1 MPTAKLMKMIDSP
14 LAEKLYASEAK
25 VLKRNLRRSERF
37 GLLRALLLIFPL
49 FVFLLLTFILP
60 IGSLLMKSVTDDV
73 IPTEWPALTQSLGA
87 WEPAKKQL
95 PDNQTYLNLV
105 ADMKKSVDNDG
116 NSRVASRLNFQQ
128 SGMRSLIMKTARHL
142 DSLDLTNPK
151 QALIDTDER
160 WGQVGTWTIIKFS
173 SRSLTFDY
181 FLNAFDYSRDEFGN
195 VVHNAPADS
204 LYQDVFVRTIVVSLT
219 VAVLCVLIAYPVA
232 SFLAALPSKYSNPLM
247 ILVLLPFWTSFLVR
261 TTAWIVM
268 LQTNGPI
275 NQFLLEL
282 SLIAKPLELIYNRFS
297 VLVSMTHIL
306 LPYSILSLY
315 SVMKGISPVYVKAAR
330 SLGAG
335 PIKAFFN
342 AYFPQTLPGVV
353 AAGILSFILSIGYY
367 ITPAL
372 VGGADDQLAS
382 YYIANHVNTT
392 LNWGLAS
399 ALSVLL
405 LGGVMVLYIVFVR
418 MTGGKGLKLG

>member
-1 MPTAKLMKMIDSP
+1 MTNSTYTETLTSA
-14 LAEKLYASEAK
+14 EAK
-25 VLKRNLRRSERF
+25 VLKRNLRKSERF
-37 GLLRALLLIFPL
+37 GLYKALLLILPL
-49 FVFLLLTFILP
+49 FVFLMFTFILP
-60 IGSLLMKSVTDDV
+60 IGSLLFKSVTDDV
-73 IPTEWPALTQSLGA
+73 IPTEWPALTQSLAA
-87 WEPAKKQL
+87 WDPAKKQL
-95 PDNQTYLNLV
+95 PDSQTYSNLV
-105 ADMKKSVDNDG
+105 VDLQKSIEDDG
-116 NSRVASRLNFQQ
+116 NSRVATRLNFQQ
-128 SGMRSLIMKTARHL
+128 SGMRSLIMKTMRHL
-142 DSLDLTNPK
+142 DGMDLKDAK
-151 QALIDTDER
+151 QSLIDADER
-160 WGQVGTWTIIKFS
+160 WGQIGTWTIIKFS
-173 SRSLTFDY
+173 SQRLTFDY
-181 FLNAFDYSRDEFGN
+181 FLNAFDYTRDEFGN

-204 LYQDVFVRTIVVSLT
+204 LYQDVFIRTIVVSLT

-232 SFLAALPSKYSNPLM
+232 SFLAALPSKFSNPLM

-261 TTAWIVM
+261 TTSWIVM

-282 SLIAKPLELIYNRFS
+282 GLILKPLELIYNRFS

-353 AAGILSFILSIGYY
+353 AAGILSFILAIGYY

-418 MTGGKGLKLG
+418 MTGGKGMKLG